1 MSQIEELHSRISAAM
16 ERIGAGVEALA
27 MPQEAAPPSE
37 PAEADS
43 DLVAALE
50 DERLANAQLQ
60 ERLKSIKTK
69 HAAEIEALKSEAGEA
84 PAAETAAETA
94 AELDQL
100 KADLAEATAKLMAA
114 EAARAELA
122 EAKAALEAEDQSTL
136 LRAEID
142 ALKAELD
149 AVEDVEALR
158 AEIEDL
164 RGQVG
169 DSAVEDELRTEIAAL
184 KAELGQS
191 ERVSELSAELEM
203 LRAERVSHGAAMSR
217 LDGDLQRLRKANDQL
232 RKALAD
238 LRAANEAGVGE
249 PHLINA
255 AMLAELEAL
264 RAQRATDA
272 AEVQAV
278 LSKLGPLLS
287 SANLAEGEDE

>member
-1 MSQIEELHSRISAAM
+1 MSQIEELHSRISVAM

-37 PAEADS
+37 SVEADN
-43 DLVAALE
+43 DLIAALE

-60 ERLKSIKTK
+60 ERLKAIKSK
-69 HAAEIEALKSEAGEA
+69 YEVEIQALQAEAAAA
-84 PAAETAAETA
+84 PMPVEDEG
-94 AELDQL
+94 ELDRL
-100 KADLAEATAKLMAA
+100 RADLAEATAKLVAA

-149 AVEDVEALR
+149 AVEDVEALK

-164 RGQVG
+164 RSRAGN
-169 DSAVEDELRTEIAAL
+169 SAVEDELRTEIEAL
-184 KAELGQS
+184 KSELGQS
-191 ERVSELSAELEM
+191 ERVSELSSELEM

-232 RKALAD
+232 RKALSD

-278 LSKLGPLLS
+278 LSKLGPLLT

>member
-60 ERLKSIKTK
+60 ERLKSIKAK

-84 PAAETAAETA
+84 PAAEDDG
-94 AELDQL
+94 ELNQL

-122 EAKAALEAEDQSTL
+122 EAKATLEAEDQSTL

-149 AVEDVEALR
+149 AVEDVDALK

-164 RGQVG
+164 RAQAG
-169 DSAVEDELRTEIAAL
+169 DRTVEDELRAEIAGL

>member
-37 PAEADS
+37 PTGADS
-43 DLVAALE
+43 DLAAALE

-60 ERLKSIKTK
+60 ERLKSIKAK
-69 HAAEIEALKSEAGEA
+69 HAAEIEALKAESAEA
-84 PAAETAAETA
+84 PVTAAEDG
-94 AELDQL
+94 ELEQL

-122 EAKAALEAEDQSTL
+122 EAKATLEAEDQSTL

-149 AVEDVEALR
+149 AVEDVDALK
-158 AEIEDL
+158 AEIEEL
-164 RGQVG
+164 RAQAS
-169 DSAVEDELRTEIAAL
+169 DSAIEDELRTEIAAL

-203 LRAERVSHGAAMSR
+203 LRAERVSHGAAMSQ

-278 LSKLGPLLS
+278 LSKLGPLLT
-287 SANLAEGEDE
+287 SANLTEGEDE